1 MKQNNTLDCLDFIK
15 LTVHQKLIEYSISI
29 LNAVVNDNVISVNG
43 EEWETYDHEMIEIKD
58 KIPYKNDF
66 IDGILFF
73 GDACVEFHL
82 ENEQDALNWVEFPTD
97 VALQV
102 LIKLQ
107 KQYNLK

>member
-1 MKQNNTLDCLDFIK
+1 MSIDAKTFIK
-15 LTVHQKLIEYSISI
+15 MTAHKKLIEYSLQI
-29 LNAVVNDNVISVNG
+29 LNAKVNSDGIISVNG
-43 EEWETYDHEMIEIKD
+43 VEWDTYDHEMIEIKD
-58 KIPYKNDF
+58 KIPYKDDF